1 MKEEEPLVTMKTG
14 AEIVRDCGT
23 EILRLEIEQKT
34 IRREA
39 NERLRQIDLK
49 IEKLRKT
56 IEEAREME
64 KPFARLLKEAGNE

>member
-1 MKEEEPLVTMKTG
+1 MRDEQLVTIKTG
-14 AEIVRDCGT
+14 EEIIQDCRAD
-23 EILRLEIEQKT
+23 ILRLEIQQQT

-39 NERLRQIDLK
+39 NERLRQIDFK

-64 KPFARLLKEAGNE
+64 KPIACLLKEAGE

>member
-1 MKEEEPLVTMKTG
+1 MRDEQLVTMKTG
-14 AEIVRDCGT
+14 TEIIVDCNR
-23 EILRLEIEQKT
+23 EILRLEIEQQT

-39 NERLRQIDLK
+39 NERLRQIDFK

-64 KPFARLLKEAGNE
+64 KPFAHLLKEAGE